1 MILVGCSGWSYDDW
15 IGNFYPIEL
24 AKRKDEWLSYY
35 SQYFNTVEIN
45 STFYRPPG
53 ERQVQSW
60 IMKAK
65 DFVDFE
71 YSVKVPQLVT
81 HKALVEGNTERAIF
95 WATSFEKTCVKPLAE
110 AGLLGSVL
118 LQLSP
123 YFKNEGS
130 ALATLKGVLD
140 AISYQ
145 EYNYAVEF
153 RHRSWLAKNGQE
165 MEHDTKAILR
175 ERNIANVM
183 IDGLGL
189 HESTEQLADHAY
201 VRFHGR
207 NYDIWYKEEKEND
220 HRLDRYDYLYKKDQ
234 LEPWIPQLKKV
245 ESETSKVA
253 VYFNNHARSKSVR
266 NAFLLMD
273 MLFIE
278 HKTKEIQ
285 SQDQF
290 TLGEF

>member
-35 SQYFNTVEIN
+35 AQYFRTVEIN

-60 IMKAK
+60 IKKAK
-65 DFVDFE
+65 DFVNFE

-95 WATSFEKTCVKPLAE
+95 WASSFEKTCVKPLAE

-130 ALATLKGVLD
+130 SLAMLKGVLD
-140 AISYQ
+140 SISHQ
-145 EYNYAVEF
+145 EYNYAAEL
-153 RHRSWLAKNGQE
+153 RHRSWLTENGRE
-165 MEHDTKAILR
+165 LEHNIKEASVWFKYHVEVEILSSGRSYDWINQATDWKRSDCATKC
-175 ERNIANVM
+175 
-183 IDGLGL
+183 
-189 HESTEQLADHAY
+189 
-201 VRFHGR
+201 
-207 NYDIWYKEEKEND
+207 
-220 HRLDRYDYLYKKDQ
+220 
-234 LEPWIPQLKKV
+234 
-245 ESETSKVA
+245 
-253 VYFNNHARSKSVR
+253 ARSWMRSSLV
-266 NAFLLMD
+266 LHPM
-273 MLFIE
+273 
-278 HKTKEIQ
+278 
-285 SQDQF
+285 
-290 TLGEF
+290 